1 MNKLYVVILAIIL
14 GTYACAPA
22 ARQSSSIQPVTADP
36 IPEGKERSPSPG
48 SAENLELVLADQEP
62 QSLVTLPVS
71 ERGEIMLSA
80 GYYEASFQSYCLQP
94 GTPDPSPRDAYHQAP
109 LAGPKADIVETAL
122 RNSIDKPWLDQ
133 KHIQLLLWS
142 VVSGSNF
149 DRLAPSVKQTAR
161 QLLTPKQIF
170 ELKGGWM
177 GVARTVV
184 QYLPDG
190 TGAGTYQQIRNMFE
204 LGQQSYE
211 VYERVAVL
219 RQPSVIRHPEYKR
232 DQWYRH
238 ADGYYVR
245 YFPQDYKLV
254 KVQVFVPKE
263 LLDEKGMLN
272 GSYLLFDPVRQ
283 MAVPAN
289 SNAQRLGIG
298 APITDILRTVIRI
311 HQQKDVEKRKKTTP
325 KPEPPKPVVMK

>member
-1 MNKLYVVILAIIL
+1 MAVVLV
-14 GTYACAPA
+14 TSACAPA
-22 ARQSSSIQPVTADP
+22 ARQNSSVRRVSLDP
-36 IPEGKERSPSPG
+36 AHERRGLSSASGFTEPSERVP
-48 SAENLELVLADQEP
+48 ADQKP
-62 QSLVTLPVS
+62 LSLMTLPVS
-71 ERGEIMLSA
+71 ERGEIVLSE

-94 GTPDPSPRDAYHQAP
+94 GTPDPGPWDAYLQAP
-109 LAGPKADIVETAL
+109 LAGPRSEILETAL

-133 KHIQLLLWS
+133 KQIQLLLWS

-149 DRLAPSVKQTAR
+149 ERLAPSVKHAAR

-190 TGAGTYQQIRNMFE
+190 SGAGAYQQIRNMFE

-211 VYERVAVL
+211 VYERLAVL
-219 RQPSVIRHPEYKR
+219 RQPSVIRNPDYKR

-245 YFPQDYKLV
+245 YFPQGYQQVL
-254 KVQVFVPKE
+254 VQVYVPAG
-263 LLDEKGMLN
+263 LLDDRGMMN
-272 GSYLLFDPVRQ
+272 GTYLLFDPVLQ

-298 APITDILRTVIRI
+298 APVTDILRTVIRI
-311 HQQKDVEKRKKTTP
+311 HQQIETGKRKKKSP
-325 KPEPPKPVVMK
+325 NPEPPKPVVMK